1 MKMRAITRFRKTH
14 NKFPYIAI
22 FQCAER
28 SVEQTLFII
37 IIEGQ
42 YPHNKNEARRALMDF
57 VALISSTLL
66 WHVTVERRL
75 MAEKHWLWQRFIKKH
90 CSWIYSI

>member
-1 MKMRAITRFRKTH
+1 MRAITSSRKERK
-14 NKFPYIAI
+14 KFPYIAI

-28 SVEQTLFII
+28 SVERTLFII

-42 YPHNKNEARRALMDF
+42 YPRNKNEARNALMDF

-66 WHVTVERRL
+66 WHVTIERRL
-75 MAEKHWLWQRFIKKH
+75 MGI
-90 CSWIYSI
+90 